1 MADRCACNFRVADRP
16 FIQSADP
23 SRIAVVWL
31 VATVID
37 KPARLPIHDQ
47 AVEKLDTTK
56 VSGIGDLMRDIAGER
71 AGAVIPAFF
80 LFRVRL

>member
-1 MADRCACNFRVADRP
+1 MMV
-16 FIQSADP
+16 
-23 SRIAVVWL
+23 SRNWSQKA
-31 VATVID
+31 
-37 KPARLPIHDQ
+37 ARLPIHDH
-47 AVEKLDTTK
+47 AVEKLDTTE

>member
-1 MADRCACNFRVADRP
+1 MIGPVQRTLNFRFPDHP
-16 FIQSADP
+16 FRAPTLAGSP
-23 SRIAVVWL
+23 LMVSRNCSR
-31 VATVID
+31 
-37 KPARLPIHDQ
+37 KPARLAIHDH
-47 AVEKLDTTK
+47 AVEKLDTAR